1 MNKKMSSLKSER
13 PEWNAYIN
21 EMIGAVAVYLSEND
35 RKPLTN
41 NEIIALTNFCCYISF
56 NKWCFERGC
65 GSEFHPKMKMIDLE
79 RINYSTWNRIEKKTS
94 IIGMRLFTVYPLV
107 NGLFSVRLSE
117 SGNDLLHLIT
127 EKHYRLISNQVL
139 LRHGVCKS
147 EVEENKVA

>member
-1 MNKKMSSLKSER
+1 
-13 PEWNAYIN
+13 
-21 EMIGAVAVYLSEND
+21 
-35 RKPLTN
+35 
-41 NEIIALTNFCCYISF
+41 
-56 NKWCFERGC
+56 
-65 GSEFHPKMKMIDLE
+65 LE
-79 RINYSTWNRIEKKTS
+79 QINYSTWNRIEKKTS